1 MKKSPDVPEQMQNA
15 EVNGQILKFMKLLS
29 EVVASTGGGEIQV
42 RLDRYVKMM
51 DVDEAPT
58 ANGVGP
64 SVPSKG
70 PIQPAREDGPGPLVK
85 CLLDVFDDGSEDIK
99 GLVKVYRNMCSIE
112 AAIADSQVSIRRRLS
127 DR

>member
-1 MKKSPDVPEQMQNA
+1 MPEQAQNA
-15 EVNGQILKFMKLLS
+15 EVNGQILRFMKLLS
-29 EVVASTGGGEIQV
+29 EAVASTGGGEIQV

-51 DVDEAPT
+51 DVDQVP
-58 ANGVGP
+58 NGAASGS

-70 PIQPAREDGPGPLVK
+70 PITAARDDGPGPLVK

-112 AAIADSQVSIRRRLS
+112 AAITDTQVRAMSARL
-127 DR
+127 DHG